1 MPLDDTRAAI
11 REQDIHAMSED
22 DTLPPRK
29 PNTLRTWLPRIWAW
43 CVANRDYS
51 IPFAAFVLGAV
62 LGKVV

>member
-1 MPLDDTRAAI
+1 
-11 REQDIHAMSED
+11 MSED